1 MKALV
6 KVKPGK
12 GFTLMDMPEPV
23 IERPNEVIIKVK
35 YASICGTDVHIYQWD
50 EWSEKRIK
58 PPRIIG
64 HELCGEVVEAGKEVK
79 SVKIGDIV
87 SAETHIVC
95 GDCYQCKIGNMHI
108 CDNVKI
114 LGVDIDGVFAE
125 YVKIPAL
132 NAWKVSS
139 NIPIEVVSLF
149 EPFGN
154 AVHSTLI
161 DEIVGKDVAVFGC
174 GPIGLMSIGVAK
186 VSGAKRVFAV
196 EVSDYRLD
204 FAKMMGAD
212 FLINPLEEDP
222 VELILDKTD
231 GHGVDVFLE
240 MSGNPKAI
248 IQGIKATKKGGRVSL
263 LGIPKDKV
271 VFEDFAE
278 DIVFKYLK
286 IYGINGRLMFKTWYQ
301 ANALLES
308 GKVNL
313 KPLITHKFKLE
324 EYDKAMQLLINKKA
338 IKILFE
344 INP

>member
-64 HELCGEVVEAGKEVK
+64 HELCGEVVEVGKEVK

>member
-1 MKALV
+1 MKALA
-6 KVKPGK
+6 KTKPDK
-12 GFTLMDMPEPV
+12 GFALVDMPEPV
-23 IERPNEVIIKVK
+23 IERPDEVIIKVK

-64 HELCGEVVEAGKEVK
+64 HELCGEVVEIGKEVK
-79 SVKIGDIV
+79 SVKVGDIV

-95 GDCYQCKIGNMHI
+95 GDCYQCKIGNMHV

-161 DEIVGKDVAVFGC
+161 DDIVGKDVAVFGC
-174 GPIGLMSIGVAK
+174 GPIGLMSIAVAK

-204 FAKMMGAD
+204 FAKVMGAD
-212 FLINPLEEDP
+212 FLINPLEEEP
-222 VELILDKTD
+222 VKFILDKTN

-248 IQGIKATKKGGRVSL
+248 VQGIKATKKGGWVSL

-271 VFEDFAE
+271 IFEDFAE

-286 IYGINGRLMFKTWYQ
+286 IYGVNGRLMFKTWYQ

-308 GKVNL
+308 GKIDL

-324 EYDKAMQLLINKKA
+324 EYDEAMQLLINKKA